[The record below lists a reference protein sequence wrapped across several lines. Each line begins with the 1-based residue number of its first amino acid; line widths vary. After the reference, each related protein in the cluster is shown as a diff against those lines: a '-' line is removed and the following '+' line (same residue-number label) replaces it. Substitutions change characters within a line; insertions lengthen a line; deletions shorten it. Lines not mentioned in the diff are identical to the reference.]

1 MMAEFG
7 KRSKVTLIQ
16 ALSFIFRFE
25 KLLPA
30 PLRIQLSKLTSAK
43 KKMGRTLDLHGKKAN
58 GLPLLFGKRNFK
70 PFPGSLDFLY
80 KNCEN

>member
-30 PLRIQLSKLTSAK
+30 PLLRIQLSKLTSAK
-43 KKMGRTLDLHGKKAN
+43 KKMGRTLNLHGKKAK
-58 GLPLLFGKRNFK
+58 GLPHLLGKKNFK
-70 PFPGSLDFLY
+70 PF
-80 KNCEN
+80 